1 MSSPS
6 PAQSVARDAKE
17 NHEKKMAVQNP
28 RGEERAKGWTTA

>member
-6 PAQSVARDAKE
+6 FAQSVAHDAKE
-17 NHEKKMAVQNP
+17 NHEKKMAMQNP